1 MSTVDC
7 RLSAR
12 VRRGDVLRSNLCT
25 YASGVLPGAEALRI
39 AFATPAPAAVPV
51 LLFQTAEPAGYDDLR
66 QQPDHPQT
74 HVETA

>member
-1 MSTVDC
+1 
-7 RLSAR
+7 
-12 VRRGDVLRSNLCT
+12 
-25 YASGVLPGAEALRI
+25 VLPGAEALRI